1 MIFLFTSDQ
10 YEMLYIYFFSHYSPP
25 PPQKKKKLLEH
36 VSMHMIKRKC
46 NMYMEDR
53 EWEAIK
59 QNEDKGIIMG
69 TTITI
74 KLKGQSVIF
83 FLHLLLSFGFLLFI
97 KKTFLVFLVFFLF
110 YVVLLGYVHWRD
122 RRYKGGACYCS
133 TKRRRRRTYR

>member
-10 YEMLYIYFFSHYSPP
+10 YEMLYIYFFSHYNPHPP
-25 PPQKKKKLLEH
+25 PPKKKKLLEH

-59 QNEDKGIIMG
+59 QSEDKGIMMG

-83 FLHLLLSFGFLLFI
+83 FSSSSTILRFLA
-97 KKTFLVFLVFFLF
+97 F
-110 YVVLLGYVHWRD
+110 Y
-122 RRYKGGACYCS
+122 
-133 TKRRRRRTYR
+133 

>member
-10 YEMLYIYFFSHYSPP
+10 YEMLYIYFFSHYSPLP
-25 PPQKKKKLLEH
+25 PKNILLKH

-59 QNEDKGIIMG
+59 QSEDKGIMMG

-74 KLKGQSVIF
+74 KLKGQSVFF

-97 KKTFLVFLVFFLF
+97 KKHF
-110 YVVLLGYVHWRD
+110 
-122 RRYKGGACYCS
+122 
-133 TKRRRRRTYR
+133 

>member
-10 YEMLYIYFFSHYSPP
+10 YEMLYIYFFPHYSPE
-25 PPQKKKKLLEH
+25 KKKKILLEH
-36 VSMHMIKRKC
+36 VSMHIIKRKC

-59 QNEDKGIIMG
+59 QSEDKGIMMG

-83 FLHLLLSFGFLLFI
+83 FSSSSTILRFLA
-97 KKTFLVFLVFFLF
+97 F
-110 YVVLLGYVHWRD
+110 Y
-122 RRYKGGACYCS
+122 
-133 TKRRRRRTYR
+133 

>member
-10 YEMLYIYFFSHYSPP
+10 YEMLYIYFFFSLQP
-25 PPQKKKKLLEH
+25 PPQKKKKKILLEH

-59 QNEDKGIIMG
+59 QSEDKGIMMG

-74 KLKGQSVIF
+74 KLKGQSVF
-83 FLHLLLSFGFLLFI
+83 FFSSSSTILRFLA
-97 KKTFLVFLVFFLF
+97 F
-110 YVVLLGYVHWRD
+110 Y
-122 RRYKGGACYCS
+122 
-133 TKRRRRRTYR
+133 

>member
-25 PPQKKKKLLEH
+25 PKKKILLEH

-59 QNEDKGIIMG
+59 QSEDKGIMMG

-74 KLKGQSVIF
+74 KLTVKGQSVIYF
-83 FLHLLLSFGFLLFI
+83 SSSSTILRFLA
-97 KKTFLVFLVFFLF
+97 F
-110 YVVLLGYVHWRD
+110 Y
-122 RRYKGGACYCS
+122 
-133 TKRRRRRTYR
+133 

>member
-10 YEMLYIYFFSHYSPP
+10 YEMLYIYFFPHYSPP
-25 PPQKKKKLLEH
+25 PPKKKILLEH

-59 QNEDKGIIMG
+59 QSEDKGIMMG

-74 KLKGQSVIF
+74 KLKGQPVIYF
-83 FLHLLLSFGFLLFI
+83 SSSSTILRFLA
-97 KKTFLVFLVFFLF
+97 F
-110 YVVLLGYVHWRD
+110 Y
-122 RRYKGGACYCS
+122 
-133 TKRRRRRTYR
+133 

>member
-25 PPQKKKKLLEH
+25 PKILLEH

-59 QNEDKGIIMG
+59 QSEDKGIMMG
-69 TTITI
+69 TTIAI

-83 FLHLLLSFGFLLFI
+83 FS
-97 KKTFLVFLVFFLF
+97 
-110 YVVLLGYVHWRD
+110 
-122 RRYKGGACYCS
+122 
-133 TKRRRRRTYR
+133 

>member
-10 YEMLYIYFFSHYSPP
+10 YEMLYIYFFSHYSPHP
-25 PPQKKKKLLEH
+25 TPQKKILLEH

-59 QNEDKGIIMG
+59 QSEDKGIMMG

-83 FLHLLLSFGFLLFI
+83 FSSSSTILRFLA
-97 KKTFLVFLVFFLF
+97 F
-110 YVVLLGYVHWRD
+110 Y
-122 RRYKGGACYCS
+122 
-133 TKRRRRRTYR
+133 

>member
-1 MIFLFTSDQ
+1 MLF
-10 YEMLYIYFFSHYSPP
+10 IYFFLTTAPP
-25 PPQKKKKLLEH
+25 PPKKKILLEH

-59 QNEDKGIIMG
+59 QSEDKGIMMG

-83 FLHLLLSFGFLLFI
+83 FSSSSNILRFLA
-97 KKTFLVFLVFFLF
+97 F
-110 YVVLLGYVHWRD
+110 Y
-122 RRYKGGACYCS
+122 
-133 TKRRRRRTYR
+133 

>member
-25 PPQKKKKLLEH
+25 PKKKILLEH

-59 QNEDKGIIMG
+59 QSEDKGIMMG

-74 KLKGQSVIF
+74 KLKGKSVIYF
-83 FLHLLLSFGFLLFI
+83 SSSSTILRFLA
-97 KKTFLVFLVFFLF
+97 F
-110 YVVLLGYVHWRD
+110 Y
-122 RRYKGGACYCS
+122 
-133 TKRRRRRTYR
+133 